1 MTEYRYSVIYEPQ
14 IEGGFQ
20 VVFPAIPDI
29 VTYGDTLD
37 DARKMAADALRCH
50 LEGLA
55 KDGEPFPIEPSPLA
69 APVKEELAIAL

>member
-14 IEGGFQ
+14 VEGGFQ
-20 VVFPAIPDI
+20 VVFPAIPEI
-29 VTYGDTLD
+29 ITYGATLD
-37 DARKMAADALRCH
+37 EARTMAADALRCH

-55 KDGEPFPIEPSPLA
+55 KDGEAFPAEPGALP

>member
-14 IEGGFQ
+14 VEGGFQ
-20 VVFPAIPDI
+20 VVFPAIPEI
-29 VTYGDTLD
+29 ITYGESLEE
-37 DARKMAADALRCH
+37 ARQMAADALRCH

-55 KDGEPFPIEPSPLA
+55 KDGEAFPVEPGPLA